1 MTIAPQDGS
10 IRPGEATR
18 RALLAKAGV
27 LSGGIGLIALNRA
40 EGAKRG
46 TQRAEPAPTPG
57 SDIPAV
63 SNVKDWG
70 AVGDGVHDDQP
81 NIQACINDSAKAGA
95 NRGARVYVPPGT
107 YRLATSS
114 RGSAYLLTLPSNT
127 FLFGDGPL
135 SILKADRIAPAG
147 QDPTEAVIDA
157 SGADL
162 GASDAGESNV
172 RIEDLVV
179 DCNGRSWAHG
189 IRMVGGA
196 TTPCRNCAL
205 RRVEVTNLKLPDH
218 NNVQPDSLMRVQDW
232 VNGAIEDCYLHG
244 GQRDGLNLLGSGV
257 IVSGN
262 VIEDCGDDH
271 LVAKG
276 QGPGGITVVGNVVK
290 ANTATRGAGIVVAG
304 YATDEGVGDIAR
316 RVTVTG
322 NVVFGGVRAGIT
334 VRANVEDVVVA
345 GNMIMEA
352 GNTSGTARPNDVDG
366 PAWGKSQGSGVSLD
380 IGGGYNGDI
389 KNVTIADN
397 VIAKPRSNGIMFT
410 HGKSAYTMK
419 EIAVSG
425 NVIVMDEPTVP
436 IPNASLVRR
445 GIAICNFDASDPAGP
460 VVGVQIR
467 DNQIVNAK
475 SEGIYAKGTLIDKL
489 DIHQNTIVD
498 SGTTAV
504 KAVAIR
510 IASIGSTSIVANRAY
525 DGGAHTQDAGLAVQD
540 PRGTLIIV
548 GNDFRENPRTISYTG
563 GSAGPSNLRIRD
575 NPGFN
580 PWVGQVVTPGGAW
593 LSFQAFPDGPIY
605 YQKAIPVT
613 FAVPFP
619 VGTHPKVFAQAR
631 SPGFSVSVSS
641 GASPHLTQTLRVWVP
656 ENQDPNTAV
665 VVTWLAE
672 PAD

>member
-1 MTIAPQDGS
+1 MTIAPQDGP

-40 EGAKRG
+40 ESAN
-46 TQRAEPAPTPG
+46 AAHNVPSPLPTPG
-57 SDIPAV
+57 SGIPAV
-63 SNVKDWG
+63 SNVKAWG

-81 NIQACINDSAKAGA
+81 NIQACIDESAKAGQK
-95 NRGARVYVPPGT
+95 RGARVYLPPGT
-107 YRLATSS
+107 YRLATSA
-114 RGSAYLLTLPSNT
+114 RGSAYLLKLPSNT

-147 QDPTEAVIDA
+147 QDPTEAVLDA

-162 GASDAGESNV
+162 GDSDAGESNV

-189 IRMVGGA
+189 IRIVGGA
-196 TTPCRNCAL
+196 DTPCRNCAI
-205 RRVEVTNLKLPDH
+205 RRVEVTNLRLPDH
-218 NNVQPDSLMRVQDW
+218 NSSQPDSLMRVQDW

-271 LVAKG
+271 IVAKG

-304 YATDEGVGDIAR
+304 YVTDEGLGDIAR

-334 VRANVEDVVVA
+334 VRAGVEDVVVA
-345 GNMIMEA
+345 GNMIMES
-352 GNTSGTARPNDVDG
+352 GNTSGTARPNDAS
-366 PAWGKSQGSGVSLD
+366 PSWGKSQGSGVSLD

-389 KNVTIADN
+389 RNVTIADN

-410 HGKSAYTMK
+410 QGKADFKMEK
-419 EIAVSG
+419 IAVSG

-436 IPNASLVRR
+436 IPNANLVRR
-445 GIAICNFDASDPAGP
+445 GIAIRNFDSSDPVGP

-489 DIHQNTIVD
+489 DIHQNTIID
-498 SGTTAV
+498 SGAPGAR
-504 KAVAIR
+504 AVAIR
-510 IASIGSTSIVANRAY
+510 IASIGSTSVVANRAY
-525 DGGAHTQDAGLAVQD
+525 DSGVNTQDAGLAVQD
-540 PRGTLIIV
+540 PRGTLIII
-548 GNDFRENPRTISYTG
+548 GNDFRENFRTTISYEG
-563 GSAGPSNLRIRD
+563 GTAGPSNLRIRD

-580 PWVGQVVTPGGAW
+580 PWVGQVVTPVGAW
-593 LSFQAFPDGPIY
+593 DPFQAFPGGPTY
-605 YQKAIPVT
+605 YQKGVPVT

-619 VGTHPKVFAQAR
+619 PGTHPKVFAQAR
-631 SPGFSVSVSS
+631 TPGYSVSVSS
-641 GASPHLTQTLRVWVP
+641 GVSPHLIQTLRVWVP
-656 ENQDPNTAV
+656 ENQDPNTTV
-665 VVTWLAE
+665 VVTWMAE
-672 PAD
+672 PVD